1 MKATKVFAE
10 VKTLEQAVDLS
21 NVIYSKER
29 KFDEQQDEIKF
40 DVLLNIPIDNTNKTF
55 YISNNTDENDE
66 IFELSSA
73 NAIRH

>member
-10 VKTLEQAVDLS
+10 VKTLEHVVNLS
-21 NVIYSKER
+21 NVIYSKEH
-29 KFDEQQDEIKF
+29 KFDELQDEIKF
-40 DVLLNIPIDNTNKTF
+40 DFPLNIPIDNTNKTF

-66 IFELSSA
+66 FFELSSA

>member
-10 VKTLEQAVDLS
+10 VKTLEQAINLS

-40 DVLLNIPIDNTNKTF
+40 DVPLNIPIDNTNKTF